1 MVNDVPNILKVK
13 PISVH
18 MQITLPYGVVVFI
31 DEVAVPEYMSR
42 SAYIQKLVRSDMKKR
57 QNALAAT
64 NPLQPAKRSQ

>member
-1 MVNDVPNILKVK
+1 MDESPNIVKVVAK
-13 PISVH
+13 AVH
-18 MQITLPYGVVVFI
+18 MQITLPYGCVVFI
-31 DEVAVPEYMSR
+31 DDVAVPEYMSR